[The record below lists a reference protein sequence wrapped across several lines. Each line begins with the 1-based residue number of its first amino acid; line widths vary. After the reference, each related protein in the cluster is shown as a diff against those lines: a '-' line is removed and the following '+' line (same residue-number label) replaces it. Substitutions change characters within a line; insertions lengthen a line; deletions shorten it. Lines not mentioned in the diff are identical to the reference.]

1 MKTYKLACTTR
12 KGDFI
17 ETENSAANMTGA
29 IEAFIYELG
38 LSHATYMDDVVELD
52 ISEVAG

>member
-1 MKTYKLACTTR
+1 MKNYKLACTTR

-17 ETENSAANMTGA
+17 ETENTATNMVGA

-38 LSHATYMDDVVELD
+38 LNHATYMDDVVELD
-52 ISEVAG
+52 ISEVAA

>member
-1 MKTYKLACTTR
+1 MRNFYLACTTR
-12 KGDFI
+12 KGDYI

-38 LSHATYMDDVVELD
+38 LNHAVFMDDVVELD
-52 ISEVAG
+52 ISEVVG